1 MTDDRSETPPV
12 TGDADRGAKPGMAES
27 PTRAE
32 AVIAKLAAQYP
43 TIALKDV
50 ADCQAALDAARA
62 EPVRRCEHLR
72 RLYGIAHN
80 IKGQGGSFDYPLV
93 TRIGQSL
100 CRFIAEA
107 GEIELQE
114 TELPIVQAHLDALKL
129 ILEQRISGEGGETA
143 TKLAER
149 LESLTHRDA

>member
-1 MTDDRSETPPV
+1 
-12 TGDADRGAKPGMAES
+12 
-27 PTRAE
+27 
-32 AVIAKLAAQYP
+32 
-43 TIALKDV
+43 
-50 ADCQAALDAARA
+50 
-62 EPVRRCEHLR
+62 VRRYEHLR
-72 RLYGIAHN
+72 RLYSIAHN
-80 IKGQGGSFDYPLV
+80 IKGQGGSFNYPLV

-107 GEIELQE
+107 GEMELQE